1 MCRIFT
7 RSALFLCAAFLLNT
21 TTFIAQDKKSEE
33 VECLEV
39 TGEFDESMKSL
50 EGKYKVSVMRDNKV
64 LETKE
69 VKVNRQFKFILS
81 SNVHYTIKLEKPGYI
96 PRYMSV
102 NTEIPKNA
110 DLEEIYKFYFATN
123 LINEELQYHFEDDD
137 IDFPIALVAYKKK
150 CDCFAYDKKYTEE
163 LMTRLVNKIM
173 SGGY

>member
-1 MCRIFT
+1 MIRILT
-7 RSALFLCAAFLLNT
+7 RPALAFSAAMLLNT
-21 TTFIAQDKKSEE
+21 ATFIAQEKKSAEI
-33 VECLEV
+33 ECLEV

-50 EGKYKVSVMRDNKV
+50 EGKYKVSVLRDNKV
-64 LETKE
+64 VETKE
-69 VKVNRQFKFILS
+69 IKVNRQFKLILF

-96 PRYMSV
+96 PRYLSI
-102 NTEIPKNA
+102 NTEIPNSA

-123 LINEELQYHFEDDD
+123 LINEELQYHFDDDD